1 MTTKEKII
9 EELSGLDEAG
19 LSEVHAVVR
28 RLSERKPVSSPQ
40 ESIMAKLR
48 KIKINA
54 PPDFSKNLDLY
65 LTGEKTIDDVH

>member
-9 EELSGLDEAG
+9 EELARLDEAG

-28 RLSERKPVSSPQ
+28 RLSEPKETPQ
-40 ESIMAKLR
+40 ESIMDKLR
-48 KIKINA
+48 RIKINA

-65 LTGEKTIDDVH
+65 LNGEKSLDDVH